1 MDTAGHIEIN
11 LLAIAF
17 LYKTFIG
24 EIANISETIVQ
35 KILGKF
41 NFLSYCLI
49 YLDIFSK
56 FLC

>member
-1 MDTAGHIEIN
+1 MDTAGHIELK

-17 LYKTFIG
+17 LYKTYIG

-49 YLDIFSK
+49 YSDIF
-56 FLC
+56 